1 MSREEI
7 EVEFEKEP
15 KKGFLPMLLVLII
28 VVLVI
33 FGAGF
38 YLLKQPLGMEL
49 LHDAKMALGL
59 NNPNNANE
67 SLNEVVDIE
76 VTQIAQD
83 DEILRLREALAKKEM
98 ELAKLS
104 NSVNTL
110 NKSMEQIKTNANTL
124 ANMRYAIKPKKQ
136 IIAECFA
143 MEIGRWEI
151 PTNCMLA
158 IATNVNKELT
168 DDIRVVAFE
177 VQGVV
182 DTNPYRGLS
191 PELKQEGLASFRA
204 REAIREI
211 NKKIPNAVAFEGPSM
226 QLPDKRGYS
235 IKAYF
240 VE

>member
-1 MSREEI
+1 MSNTEI

-15 KKGFLPMLLVLII
+15 KKSFIPMLLILTI
-28 VVLVI
+28 VVLII

-38 YLLKQPLGMEL
+38 YLLKQPLGKEL
-49 LHDAKMALGL
+49 LHDAKIALGFSQ
-59 NNPNNANE
+59 PNANE
-67 SLNEVVDIE
+67 NLNEVVDIE

-83 DEILRLREALAKKEM
+83 DEITRLKEALAKKEM

-104 NSVNTL
+104 NSINPLNQQNAQANTNTL
-110 NKSMEQIKTNANTL
+110 TNI
-124 ANMRYAIKPKKQ
+124 RYVIKPKKQ
-136 IIAECFA
+136 IITECFA
-143 MEIGRWEI
+143 MEIGKWQI
-151 PTNCMLA
+151 PANCMLS
-158 IATNVNKELT
+158 IATNVNKELK

-226 QLPDKRGYS
+226 QLPNKRGYS